1 MSRRSRS
8 PTSLNRSSSGKRM
21 FIQRLYASIHAAAN
35 GRARAG
41 PVSNRERAHCC
52 GGVAEGE
59 SCCTPGGRFTVTV
72 WQETIARRLREFH
85 LDSIRNQML
94 VFAVVATL
102 VPTLAMTVVS
112 SRQSRRSIGD
122 QVAQE
127 LRGTSTQAAWEMDLW
142 LGDRLRDLRVAA
154 TAYAVPENLAR
165 IQGSGGAEAVN
176 RLREYLNSV
185 RERCPDC
192 DALLVVDGRG
202 RFVVGSGGR
211 MTGVQFSQDRLSALR
226 TSDALVGDAYW
237 DTGLGKAAI
246 ALAVPI
252 RQADGKYVGALM
264 AKLNL
269 RAVADVLQRLA
280 PRDEGG
286 AGGAGGGDLY
296 VMTEQGRLILRS
308 RVSSAELMRTKLPTE
323 TVQALV
329 DREGSSVEYKRA
341 DGQGVIGTLRRVPAL
356 RWAAVVE
363 MPRAEAF
370 RQAGG
375 GGGTGLV
382 LLALLVAA
390 ALAAYV
396 GLLIVRPLRRLSGVA
411 AKVAAGD
418 HSVELPT
425 GGGGEIGQ
433 LTQVLKNLV
442 ARVREREGQGELER
456 LSVKDAL
463 TGLYNRR
470 HLMGT
475 LANEVQRSRRLRR
488 TFSVLMADVD
498 KFKQY
503 NDTKGHLAGDAALVK
518 VAEILRKATR
528 GVDSVARYG
537 GEEFLVMLI
546 EAPIATA
553 AAVGERIRARVAAE
567 EFSGGKMTVSVGAAE
582 YPTHGDTP
590 EELIASADAAMYEAK
605 DRGRDRVVAAGGPQE
620 HEKEKKRRRTRTSRA
635 GGDRKSVV

>member
-1 MSRRSRS
+1 
-8 PTSLNRSSSGKRM
+8 
-21 FIQRLYASIHAAAN
+21 
-35 GRARAG
+35 
-41 PVSNRERAHCC
+41 
-52 GGVAEGE
+52 
-59 SCCTPGGRFTVTV
+59 VTV

-112 SRQSRRSIGD
+112 SRQTRRSIGD
-122 QVAQE
+122 QIAQE
-127 LRGTSTQAAWEMDLW
+127 LRGTSAQAAWEIDLW

-165 IQGSGGAEAVN
+165 IQGSAGGEAVN

-192 DALLVVDGRG
+192 EALLVVDGRG
-202 RFVVGSGGR
+202 RFVTSSAGR
-211 MTGVQFSQDRLSALR
+211 MSGVQFSQDRLNGLR

-264 AKLNL
+264 AKINL
-269 RAVADVLQRLA
+269 RAVAEVLQRLA
-280 PRDEGG
+280 PRVEDGG
-286 AGGAGGGDLY
+286 SGGDVY
-296 VMTEQGRLILRS
+296 VVTDQGRLILRS
-308 RVSSAELMRTKLPTE
+308 RVSSAELMRAKLPTE
-323 TVQALV
+323 TAQALV
-329 DREGSSVEYKRA
+329 DREGTNVEYKRA
-341 DGQGVIGTLRRVPAL
+341 DGRDVIGTLRRVPAL
-356 RWAAVVE
+356 RWAAVAE
-363 MPRAEAF
+363 IPRAEAF

-375 GGGTGLV
+375 GGGTGV
-382 LLALLVAA
+382 VLLVALLLVA
-390 ALAAYV
+390 GLAAYV
-396 GLLIVRPLRRLSGVA
+396 GVLIVRPLQRLSSVA

-425 GGGGEIGQ
+425 GGGGEVGQ
-433 LTQVLKNLV
+433 LTQVFKNLV

-456 LSVKDAL
+456 LSVTDAL

-488 TFSVLMADVD
+488 TFSVLLADVD
-498 KFKQY
+498 HFKQY
-503 NDTKGHLAGDAALVK
+503 NDTHGHLGGDAALVK
-518 VAEILRKATR
+518 VAEILRQTTR
-528 GVDSVARYG
+528 GVDTVARYG
-537 GEEFLVMLI
+537 GEEFVVMLI

-553 AAVGERIRARVAAE
+553 AAVGERLRARVAAE
-567 EFSGGKMTVSVGAAE
+567 DSGAGRMTVSVGAAE
-582 YPTHGDTP
+582 YPTHGETP
-590 EELIASADAAMYEAK
+590 EELIASADAAMYQAK
-605 DRGRDRVVAAGGPQE
+605 GEGRDRVVLAGRTAEREQE
-620 HEKEKKRRRTRTSRA
+620 GKRRRK
-635 GGDRKSVV
+635 GEG

>member
-1 MSRRSRS
+1 M
-8 PTSLNRSSSGKRM
+8 
-21 FIQRLYASIHAAAN
+21 
-35 GRARAG
+35 
-41 PVSNRERAHCC
+41 
-52 GGVAEGE
+52 
-59 SCCTPGGRFTVTV
+59 
-72 WQETIARRLREFH
+72 ARRLREFH
-85 LDSIRNQML
+85 LDSIKNQML
-94 VFAVVATL
+94 VFAVAATL
-102 VPTLAMTVVS
+102 VPTLVMTVVS

-122 QVAQE
+122 QIAQE
-127 LRGTSTQAAWEMDLW
+127 LRGTSTQAAWEIDQW
-142 LGDRLRDLRVAA
+142 LSDRLRDLRVAA

-165 IQGSGGAEAVN
+165 IQGSGGGEALS

-185 RERCPDC
+185 RDRCPDC
-192 DALLVVDGRG
+192 DALLVVEGRG
-202 RFVVGSGGR
+202 RFVTSSGGR
-211 MTGVQFSQDRLSALR
+211 MSGVQFSQDRLNALR

-246 ALAVPI
+246 VLAVPI

-264 AKLNL
+264 AKINL

-280 PRDEGG
+280 PLGGNAANGANGGGGGGGGG
-286 AGGAGGGDLY
+286 AGDIY
-296 VMTEQGRLILRS
+296 VMTDQGRLLLRS
-308 RVSSAELMRTKLPTE
+308 RVSSAELMRTRLPTE
-323 TVQALV
+323 TAQALV

-341 DGQGVIGTLRRVPAL
+341 DGENVVGILRRVPAL

-363 MPRAEAF
+363 VPRAEAF

-375 GGGTGLV
+375 GGSTGLV

-390 ALAAYV
+390 GLAAYV

-433 LTQVLKNLV
+433 LTQVFKNLV

-456 LSVKDAL
+456 LSVTDAL

-488 TFSVLMADVD
+488 TFSVLLADVD
-498 KFKQY
+498 HFKQY
-503 NDTKGHLAGDAALVK
+503 NDTHGHLGGDAVLVK
-518 VAEILRKATR
+518 MAEILRQTTR

-537 GEEFLVMLI
+537 GEEFVVMLI

-553 AAVGERIRARVAAE
+553 AAVGERLRARVAAE
-567 EFSGGKMTVSVGAAE
+567 EFGAGRVTVSVGAAE
-582 YPTHGDTP
+582 YPTHGETP
-590 EELIASADAAMYEAK
+590 EELIASADAAMYQAK
-605 DRGRDRVVAAGGPQE
+605 NAGRDRVVVAGRTAE
-620 HEKEKKRRRTRTSRA
+620 REKEGKRRRK
-635 GGDRKSVV
+635 GEG

>member
-1 MSRRSRS
+1 
-8 PTSLNRSSSGKRM
+8 
-21 FIQRLYASIHAAAN
+21 
-35 GRARAG
+35 
-41 PVSNRERAHCC
+41 
-52 GGVAEGE
+52 
-59 SCCTPGGRFTVTV
+59 VTV

-165 IQGSGGAEAVN
+165 IQGSGGAEAVG

-202 RFVVGSGGR
+202 RFVAGSGGR

-252 RQADGKYVGALM
+252 RQTDGKYVGALM

-280 PRDEGG
+280 PRDE
-286 AGGAGGGDLY
+286 AGGGGGGGDVY

-308 RVSSAELMRTKLPTE
+308 RVSSAELMRTKLATE
-323 TVQALV
+323 TAQALF
-329 DREGSSVEYKRA
+329 DREGTSVEYKRA
-341 DGQGVIGTLRRVPAL
+341 DGQDVIGTLRRVPAL

-375 GGGTGLV
+375 GGGTGVVLV
-382 LLALLVAA
+382 ALLVAA
-390 ALAAYV
+390 GLAAYV

-411 AKVAAGD
+411 AKVAAGAAGD
-418 HSVELPT
+418 LSVELPT
-425 GGGGEIGQ
+425 GAGGEVGQ
-433 LTQVLKNLV
+433 LTQVFKNLV

-456 LSVKDAL
+456 LSVTDAL

-488 TFSVLMADVD
+488 TFSVLLADVD
-498 KFKQY
+498 HFKQY
-503 NDTKGHLAGDAALVK
+503 NDTHGHLGGDAALVK
-518 VAEILRKATR
+518 IAEILRQTTR

-537 GEEFLVMLI
+537 GEEFVVMLI

-553 AAVGERIRARVAAE
+553 AAVGERLRARVAAE
-567 EFSGGKMTVSVGAAE
+567 EFGAGRMTVSVGAAE
-582 YPTHGDTP
+582 YPTHGETP
-590 EELIASADAAMYEAK
+590 EELIASADAAMYQAK
-605 DRGRDRVVAAGGPQE
+605 GEGRDRVVVAGRTAE
-620 HEKEKKRRRTRTSRA
+620 REKEGKRRRK
-635 GGDRKSVV
+635 GEG

>member
-1 MSRRSRS
+1 
-8 PTSLNRSSSGKRM
+8 
-21 FIQRLYASIHAAAN
+21 
-35 GRARAG
+35 
-41 PVSNRERAHCC
+41 
-52 GGVAEGE
+52 
-59 SCCTPGGRFTVTV
+59 VTV

-102 VPTLAMTVVS
+102 VPTLVMTVVS
-112 SRQSRRSIGD
+112 SRRSRPSIGD
-122 QVAQE
+122 QIAQE
-127 LRGTSTQAAWEMDLW
+127 LRGTSTQAAWEIDQW
-142 LGDRLRDLRVAA
+142 LSDRLRDLRVAA

-165 IQGSGGAEAVN
+165 IQGSGGGEAAT

-202 RFVVGSGGR
+202 RFVASSGGR
-211 MTGVQFSQDRLSALR
+211 MSGVQFTQDRLSALR

-237 DTGLGKAAI
+237 DMGLGKAAI

-252 RQADGKYVGALM
+252 RQAEGKYVGALM

-280 PRDEGG
+280 PREAGE
-286 AGGAGGGDLY
+286 AGGSGGGGGDVY

-323 TVQALV
+323 TAQALV
-329 DREGSSVEYKRA
+329 DREGTSVEYKRA
-341 DGQGVIGTLRRVPAL
+341 DGQDVIGTLRRVPAL

-370 RQAGG
+370 RQGGGAGG
-375 GGGTGLV
+375 IGV
-382 LLALLVAA
+382 LLIVLMVAGG
-390 ALAAYV
+390 LAASV
-396 GLLIVRPLRRLSGVA
+396 GLLIVRPLRRLSGAA

-418 HSVELPT
+418 PSVELPT
-425 GGGGEIGQ
+425 GGGGEVGQ
-433 LTQVLKNLV
+433 LTQVLKNLA

-456 LSVKDAL
+456 LSVTDAL

-488 TFSVLMADVD
+488 TFSVLLADVD
-498 KFKQY
+498 HFKQY
-503 NDTKGHLAGDAALVK
+503 NDTHGHLGGDAALVK
-518 VAEILRKATR
+518 IAEILRQTTR

-537 GEEFLVMLI
+537 GEEFVVMLI

-553 AAVGERIRARVAAE
+553 AAVGERLRARVAAE
-567 EFSGGKMTVSVGAAE
+567 EFGAGRMTVSVGAAE
-582 YPTHGDTP
+582 YPTHGETP
-590 EELIASADAAMYEAK
+590 EELIASADAAMYQAK
-605 DRGRDRVVAAGGPQE
+605 GEGRDRVVVAGRRAEP
-620 HEKEKKRRRTRTSRA
+620 EKEGKRRRK
-635 GGDRKSVV
+635 GEG

>member
-1 MSRRSRS
+1 
-8 PTSLNRSSSGKRM
+8 
-21 FIQRLYASIHAAAN
+21 
-35 GRARAG
+35 
-41 PVSNRERAHCC
+41 
-52 GGVAEGE
+52 
-59 SCCTPGGRFTVTV
+59 VTV

-102 VPTLAMTVVS
+102 VPTLAITVLS

-122 QVAQE
+122 QIAQE
-127 LRGTSTQAAWEMDLW
+127 LRGTSAQAAWEIDLW
-142 LGDRLRDLRVAA
+142 LSDRLRDLRVAA

-165 IQGSGGAEAVN
+165 IQGSGGGDALG

-202 RFVVGSGGR
+202 RFVVSSGGR
-211 MTGVQFSQDRLSALR
+211 MSGVQFSQDRLSALR

-237 DTGLGKAAI
+237 DTGLGKAAV

-280 PRDEGG
+280 PRDQGG
-286 AGGAGGGDLY
+286 ASGRAGGGGGGGGGGDGGGDVY
-296 VMTEQGRLILRS
+296 VMTEQGRLILRA
-308 RVSSAELMRTKLPTE
+308 RVSSADLMRTKLATE
-323 TVQALV
+323 TAQALV
-329 DREGSSVEYKRA
+329 DREGTSVDYKRA
-341 DGQGVIGTLRRVPAL
+341 DGQDVIGTLRRVPAL

-363 MPRAEAF
+363 IPRADAL

-375 GGGTGLV
+375 GGGTGVL
-382 LLALLVAA
+382 LLALLVAGG
-390 ALAAYV
+390 LAAYV

-411 AKVAAGD
+411 AKVAGGD
-418 HSVELPT
+418 LSVELPT
-425 GGGGEIGQ
+425 GAGGEVGQ
-433 LTQVLKNLV
+433 LTQVFKNLV

-456 LSVKDAL
+456 LSVTDAL

-488 TFSVLMADVD
+488 TFSVLLADVD
-498 KFKQY
+498 HFKQY
-503 NDTKGHLAGDAALVK
+503 NDTHGHLGGDAALVK
-518 VAEILRKATR
+518 IAEILRQTTR

-537 GEEFLVMLI
+537 GEEFVVMLI

-553 AAVGERIRARVAAE
+553 AAVGERLRARVAAE
-567 EFSGGKMTVSVGAAE
+567 EFGAGRMTVSVGAAE
-582 YPTHGDTP
+582 YPTHGETP
-590 EELIASADAAMYEAK
+590 EELIASADAAMYQAK
-605 DRGRDRVVAAGGPQE
+605 GEGRDRVLVAGRRAE
-620 HEKEKKRRRTRTSRA
+620 REKDGKRRRK
-635 GGDRKSVV
+635 GEG